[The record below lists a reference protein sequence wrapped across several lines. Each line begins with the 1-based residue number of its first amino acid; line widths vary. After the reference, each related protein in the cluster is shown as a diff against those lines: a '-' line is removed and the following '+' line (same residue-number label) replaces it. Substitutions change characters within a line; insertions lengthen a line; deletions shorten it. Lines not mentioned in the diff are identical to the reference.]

1 MKLTIF
7 GAAGRTG
14 IPLVQQA
21 LDTGHD
27 VVALVRTPSKLSI
40 KNERLTVVQGDVANL
55 ADVENVVEGADAVLS
70 VLGHVKGS
78 VPDILTYAMHN
89 IITAMD
95 KYGVKRLVSMS
106 GASVHAP
113 QDKPKLVN
121 RLIKLFTQAV
131 TGSLLQDAEHQLKV
145 LQNSDVDWVIVRG
158 PILTDG
164 PHTGTY
170 RVGWTGV
177 NTGIRVSRADVADFI
192 LKQVTDTTYLRQ
204 APLISN

>member
-21 LDTGHD
+21 LDTGHE
-27 VVALVRTPSKLSI
+27 VVALLRTPSKLSI